1 MAWQTPKTSWKAG
14 DIPLASDFN
23 RIEGNVGELDTKK
36 ANQADLA
43 SHTDASAP
51 HSGHATTSALS
62 GHTGAT
68 TAHAATSAATAS
80 RIMMRDAYGRAK
92 VAAPSAADDIARL
105 DSITKTQAGLGNV
118 TNDKQATKAE
128 FDAKMH
134 ATTGHKHTG
143 VAGQGPLLGVDSQV
157 WMQPG
162 NDVILEDLPEKTVYT
177 VGIFK
182 YKVPYPGKYRL
193 TGEFRLQEGES
204 TTVQFGFLED
214 VWRYGVST
222 GHVRELIPVTVS
234 ATSTTMSLS
243 FSSFTLDLSRARP
256 TPGYLYVV
264 VAVDA
269 GSWGDPESRVRNLR
283 VRGTPAAGNPSWL

>member
-1 MAWQTPKTSWKAG
+1 MAYIKTNWQDRVVEKPRTYIVIDNPDGTVTLTPAPGAVVQEGT
-14 DIPLASDFN
+14 PVNASRLN
-23 RIEGNVGELDTKK
+23 KIEQGIADAAAK
-36 ANQADLA
+36 ADL
-43 SHTDASAP
+43 DAKF
-51 HSGHATTSALS
+51 HATA
-62 GHTGAT
+62 
-68 TAHAATSAATAS
+68 
-80 RIMMRDAYGRAK
+80 
-92 VAAPSAADDIARL
+92 
-105 DSITKTQAGLGNV
+105 
-118 TNDKQATKAE
+118 
-128 FDAKMH
+128 
-134 ATTGHKHTG
+134 GHKHTG

-177 VGIFK
+177 VGVFK

-193 TGEFRLQEGES
+193 TGEFRLQEGKS
-204 TTVQFGFLED
+204 TTIQFGFLED
-214 VWRYGVST
+214 DWRHGPSS
-222 GHVRELIPVTVS
+222 GHVRELVPVTVS